1 MGRSLWMVGPP
12 TQLILSLLKFSCAF
26 FTICVKNLVADQLN
40 AMVMCVCRLFSYF
53 SYIAVADSVSSS
65 SEPSPL
71 KKAQNQPLAIVNK
84 NTVSYTRLT
93 AAKLFSFNYNF

>member
-1 MGRSLWMVGPP
+1 MAVDSLWMGRSLWMVGTP
-12 TQLILSLLKFSCAF
+12 TQVILLKFSCAF

-65 SEPSPL
+65 SEPPPL
-71 KKAQNQPLAIVNK
+71 KKA
-84 NTVSYTRLT
+84 
-93 AAKLFSFNYNF
+93 